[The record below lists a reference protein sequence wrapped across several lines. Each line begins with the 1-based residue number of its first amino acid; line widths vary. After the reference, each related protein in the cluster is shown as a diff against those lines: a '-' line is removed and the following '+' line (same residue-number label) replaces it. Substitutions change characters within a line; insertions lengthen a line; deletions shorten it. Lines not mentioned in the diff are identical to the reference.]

1 MNIDRDAP
9 LTSSI
14 KPLKMAT
21 IRRKFTE
28 EEKHTIIELAK
39 QSTISKVL
47 RDYHLSYSVFSRWKQ
62 QLDKSSPGNPPE
74 DVSKLRNE
82 NVLLKKI
89 VAELTL
95 ELQIQKENAHRKD

>member
-1 MNIDRDAP
+1 
-9 LTSSI
+9 
-14 KPLKMAT
+14 MAT

-47 RDYHLSYSVFSRWKQ
+47 RDYQLSYSVFSRWKQ
-62 QLDKSSPGNPPE
+62 QLDKRSPGNSPD
-74 DVSKLRNE
+74 DVIKLRNE
-82 NVLLKKI
+82 NILLKKI

-95 ELQIQKENAHRKD
+95 ELQIQKENAQRRH